1 MGRYLFQLYSSNK
14 LTGFYAWKFILV
26 SFPMRFGE
34 LTIQLFHNNGKYEY
48 ENSRKLASSTQLIK
62 DLYQV
67 YSVSESQ
74 LTHTHAHAH
83 AHAHAHT
90 HTQE

>member
-34 LTIQLFHNNGKYEY
+34 LTIQLFHNDGKYEY

-62 DLYQV
+62 DQYQV
-67 YSVSESQ
+67 YSVSEKDLKSIN
-74 LTHTHAHAH
+74 THTHT
-83 AHAHAHT
+83 HT
-90 HTQE
+90 HTHKHTKE

>member
-1 MGRYLFQLYSSNK
+1 
-14 LTGFYAWKFILV
+14 
-26 SFPMRFGE
+26 MRFGE

-74 LTHTHAHAH
+74 LTHTHTLKKKHLTACPIWY
-83 AHAHAHT
+83 
-90 HTQE
+90 QGYDLSK